1 MTKLI
6 IDADG
11 AIFGRLASEVAKRIM
26 LGHEVDIVN
35 IEKAAILGQKDVIIA
50 NYKAKTL
57 RGHPMSGPFISRS
70 PHLLAKRMIR
80 GMLPKGPRGEVLN
93 RRVSFHIGNPTGKQG
108 EKLKCEVTNSSY
120 WKYTTIGDLSVILGA
135 KKRW

>member
-1 MTKLI
+1 MSKII

-11 AIFGRLASEVAKRIM
+11 CIFGRLASEVAKRIM
-26 LGHEVDIVN
+26 LGHEVEIIN
-35 IEKAAILGQKDVIIA
+35 IEKAAILGKKNDIIER
-50 NYKAKTL
+50 YKAKTL

-80 GMLPKGPRGEVLN
+80 GMLPKGPRGEGLN
-93 RRVSFHIGNPTGKQG
+93 RKVSFHIGNPTGKQG
-108 EKLKCEVTNSSY
+108 EKLKCDVTKSNY
-120 WKYTTIGDLSVILGA
+120 WKYTTVGDLTVILGA